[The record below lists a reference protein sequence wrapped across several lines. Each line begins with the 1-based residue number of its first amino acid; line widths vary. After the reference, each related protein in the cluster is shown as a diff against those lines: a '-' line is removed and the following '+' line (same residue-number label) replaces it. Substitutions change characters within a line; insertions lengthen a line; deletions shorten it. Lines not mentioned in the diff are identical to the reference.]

1 MTFNLSTMTKADLN
15 AMLPTPLT
23 ASALKKTA
31 HDALCKLVLDAS
43 MQEVVSQMRRSESN
57 HFGIDPDAEPEP
69 TPTPTTPEPTPKAD
83 SAPKASPAP
92 KTPRVLDDRI
102 VQQPATDLKHVK
114 PINEGTKKHLIAQAL
129 LTGATVEK
137 LQEVTGWNRATA
149 LSSLTVDMRASGLGV
164 ERKAGVYYLIMPAGV
179 KAIPVRAK
187 DMTRADAL
195 VAACK

>member
-1 MTFNLSTMTKADLN
+1 MNLDLETASKADMN
-15 AMLPTPLT
+15 AALATPLS
-23 ASALKKTA
+23 ASALKKVA
-31 HDALCKLVLDAS
+31 REKLVAMVLAQDAPTPD
-43 MQEVVSQMRRSESN
+43 QMRRDESN
-57 HFGIDPDAEPEP
+57 HWGVDPDAEPEP
-69 TPTPTTPEPTPKAD
+69 TPKPTP
-83 SAPKASPAP
+83 APKPAP

-129 LTGATVEK
+129 LIGATVEK

-149 LSSLTVDMRASGLGV
+149 LSSLTVDMKASGLGV

-179 KAIPVRAK
+179 KTIPVRAK
-187 DMTRADAL
+187 DQTREAAL